1 MTKVRGP
8 GGRGSTGGRACAQR
22 GRGRP
27 GGEKEE
33 GLRPR
38 KAGVGD
44 RPAVAGWLRRDLGS
58 GSPWICV

>member
-1 MTKVRGP
+1 MIKVREL
-8 GGRGSTGGRACAQR
+8 GGRGSIGSRACAQR
-22 GRGRP
+22 GRGRS

-44 RPAVAGWLRRDLGS
+44 RPVIAGS
-58 GSPWICV
+58 VVT

>member
-1 MTKVRGP
+1 MTKVRGL
-8 GGRGSTGGRACAQR
+8 GGRGSIGSRACAQR

-44 RPAVAGWLRRDLGS
+44 RPVTAASAV
-58 GSPWICV
+58 I